1 MNLPKKIIQLVI
13 FISISAL
20 SFAQTAPFEITI
32 EPIAITG
39 LGGIQSYAFGQH
51 DGKWLIV
58 GGRLDGLHQRQPF
71 AAFDIAGHNNQLIVV
86 DPVTQQKWSAPLTSL
101 PTSIQEH
108 LSSTNMQFHQDGAY
122 LYCVGGYGYSA
133 TASDHTTYS
142 NLTAIK
148 VPDVINA
155 VINNTN
161 LSGFFRQIT
170 DSQFQVTGG
179 RMNKIGDTYYLLG
192 GHKFIGRYN
201 PMGPNNGP
209 GFIQEYTDAIRKF
222 ELVDD
227 GTTIAITHSAPFVDA
242 ANLHRRDY
250 NAEPQILPDGSHGI
264 TMFSG
269 VFQHTANLPFL
280 NSVTVDNDGYSVN
293 NTFQQYY
300 NHYHCPVLPIYSEL
314 NNEMHNVFF
323 GGIAQ
328 FYDSNGTLVQDD
340 NVPFVN
346 TIARITRDASGS
358 MAEYKLPI
366 EMPSLLGSGAEFI
379 PNLNFP
385 HFSNQV
391 FKLDDVTT
399 ENVLIGHVF
408 GGISSSQ
415 PNIFFINDGTQSNA
429 SNQIFEV
436 YIKKSSPLSVDELNY
451 SSVSNLNLI
460 IYPNPNDGNLKV
472 SFNLTKIE
480 DVMLTIFD
488 LKGTIIDKIK
498 LTDLNIGENNY
509 NKEID
514 NLTNGSMYLISLE
527 TSTQKTT
534 HKLIIKK

>member
-1 MNLPKKIIQLVI
+1 MNLPKKIIQLVV
-13 FISISAL
+13 FISISAF
-20 SFAQTAPFEITI
+20 SHAQTAPFEITI

-86 DPVTQQKWSAPLTSL
+86 DPITQQKWSAPLTSL

-280 NSVTVDNDGYSVN
+280 NSVTVDDDGYSVN

-346 TIARITRDASGS
+346 TIARLTRDASGS

-399 ENVLIGHVF
+399 DNVLIGHIF

-498 LTDLNIGENNY
+498 LTDLNVGENNY

-527 TSTQKTT
+527 TLTQKTT